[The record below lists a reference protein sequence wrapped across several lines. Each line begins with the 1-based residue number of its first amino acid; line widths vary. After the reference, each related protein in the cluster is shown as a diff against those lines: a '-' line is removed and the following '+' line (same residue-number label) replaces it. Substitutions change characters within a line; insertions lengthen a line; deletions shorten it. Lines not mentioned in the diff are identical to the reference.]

1 MMRRVL
7 LAASMAASLS
17 CASGYVALWP
27 RAARMRASELVCS
40 EPPPAPA
47 DMRLKALKEELD
59 QLEVAW
65 RGVAFEKDELVSLL
79 LQART
84 AAAQPAAEPAA
95 DTKPAVEPLD
105 PAPQPA
111 VDASDESAY
120 AAAYDAALA
129 DALKLKTKELR
140 TELAARSVG
149 WADLF
154 EKEELAARLAGLVA
168 QSALFSRSGALS
180 PGEVSIV
187 NAEQLRAEMADERT
201 PLMVDVF
208 ATWCAHRRRRV
219 SRPLPCHPSASAH
232 LAWLAALRCG
242 PCKMLAPWLEDIA
255 RKVGNRCRVAKLDS
269 DEHPE
274 LSTELN
280 VNGLPTILFLQGGK
294 EVYRLEGV
302 PPDAAALEQ
311 LASQYLGIPI

>member
-1 MMRRVL
+1 MMRRL
-7 LAASMAASLS
+7 LLAASLS
-17 CASGYVALWP
+17 CASGYVAVWP
-27 RAARMRASELVCS
+27 SAARSRASELVCS
-40 EPPPAPA
+40 ETPPPAPA
-47 DMRLKALKEELD
+47 DMRVKALKEELD
-59 QLEVAW
+59 QLQVAW

-79 LQART
+79 EQAR
-84 AAAQPAAEPAA
+84 AAAAEPAA
-95 DTKPAVEPLD
+95 DTEPAVHADPAPEPAVE
-105 PAPQPA
+105 
-111 VDASDESAY
+111 ASDQSAY
-120 AAAYDAALA
+120 AAAYDSALA

-201 PLMVDVF
+201 PLLVDVF
-208 ATWCAHRRRRV
+208 ATWFAHRRRRALM
-219 SRPLPCHPSASAH
+219 SRPLPWHSSACAH
-232 LAWLAALRCG
+232 LAWSAALRCG
-242 PCKMLAPWLEDIA
+242 PCKMLAPQLEQLA

-274 LSTELN
+274 LSTELG
-280 VNGLPTILFLQGGK
+280 VNGLPTILFVQGGR
-294 EVYRLEGV
+294 EVHRLEGV
-302 PPDAAALEQ
+302 PGDAAALEA
-311 LASQYLGIPI
+311 LASQYLGVQI